1 MHELVISGTAFS
13 ICVSVIPES
22 GVVLLS
28 YRSSVINLTD
38 YLYFEFFGEFPS
50 LHAHDMNPLLMDIY
64 YLISLSISRGS
75 FQLKNIS
82 QIVHSRH
89 RSV

>member
-50 LHAHDMNPLLMDIY
+50 LHAHDMNPPFNGYILS
-64 YLISLSISRGS
+64 YLAVHFKGFI
-75 FQLKNIS
+75 LKN
-82 QIVHSRH
+82 HS
-89 RSV
+89 